1 MQPTSTRLTVIDIL
15 ASFGY
20 IPSYIT
26 GLDSATMELQALG
39 QYLDGKEFSA
49 GGFAPSLKELGAK
62 VMARLPQTLSQS
74 LTTISGWVDASPP
87 AVVEDI
93 RSETMSRWVVSQY
106 PRQQYP
112 AAMIGSSN
120 GAAIHLCAALG
131 IPWLPQTLLVCIKHR
146 MNPDEPRQVL
156 EWAKPLAARLLQNN
170 LDLAVYQMH
179 DPNQDRLKV
188 PAVGY
193 FRLKRTQLGETYKF
207 FLRKN
212 LAPGATLFLLE
223 SQNTWLSTRV
233 SDRHYF
239 QVGGKGGLTPEEYFE
254 NSPKIRDFL
263 QRDGSTH
270 QSWDPPA
277 ADGWFPESEW
287 GFEPALRNDV
297 ETFAREHGFHV
308 RRIVLD
314 YPQDMSPFVAELYR
328 WWYQQRGLPISDEVP
343 PAQNRLLVESFVY
356 LHPWWTLRL
365 GLVPF
370 WIVFN
375 DQTSCDRLN
384 SYLDS
389 TRPYDE
395 IYLNLFSNGI
405 RSLGIASIEEWRST
419 LAYARKHGQFLGVNE
434 QTYPNDMASFIRH
447 YTELKK
453 LKGRYPMPQPLTL
466 EQLDQFLADK
476 GDRHPVRW
484 LEASLSGMTDQ
495 TLSS

>member
-1 MQPTSTRLTVIDIL
+1 MMQLTSTRLTILDLL
-15 ASFGY
+15 ASFGH
-20 IPSYIT
+20 IPGYIT

-39 QYLDGKEFSA
+39 QYLHGRDLPA
-49 GGFAPSLKELGAK
+49 GGLVPSLKELGAQA
-62 VMARLPQTLSQS
+62 MAHLPQNLSQS
-74 LTTISGWVDASPP
+74 LSTMGGWANASSPGVVDD
-87 AVVEDI
+87 V
-93 RSETMSRWVVSQY
+93 RSETMARWVVSQY

-112 AAMIGSSN
+112 AMMIGSSN

-131 IPWLPQTLLVCIKHR
+131 IPWLPQTLLVCMKHR
-146 MNPDEPRQVL
+146 TDPDAPKQAL
-156 EWAKPLAARLLQNN
+156 EWGKPLADRLLKNN
-170 LDLAVYQMH
+170 PDLDIYQMH

-193 FRLKRTQLGETYKF
+193 FRLKRTRLGDTYKL
-207 FLRKN
+207 FLREN

-223 SQNTWLSTRV
+223 CQNTWLSTRV

-263 QRDGSTH
+263 QQQGSSH
-270 QSWDPPA
+270 ESWDCPTP
-277 ADGWFPESEW
+277 DGWLPESEW
-287 GFEPALRNDV
+287 GFEPALREDV
-297 ETFAREHGFHV
+297 ETFAREQGFRV

-328 WWYQQRGLPISDEVP
+328 WWYQQRGLPNSDEVS
-343 PAQNRLLVESFVY
+343 PAENRLLVESFVY
-356 LHPWWTLRL
+356 LQPWWTLRI

-375 DQTSCDRLN
+375 DQTSLERLTH
-384 SYLDS
+384 YLDS
-389 TRPYDE
+389 SRPYDE

-405 RSLGIASIEEWRST
+405 RSLGIASIEEWRSALT
-419 LAYARKHGQFLGVNE
+419 RAQNHGQLIGVNE

-453 LKGRYPMPQPLTL
+453 VKGRYPIPEPLTL
-466 EQLDQFLADK
+466 DQLDQFLVEG

-484 LEASLSGMTDQ
+484 IEALPSRITA
-495 TLSS
+495 